1 MHTYNY
7 GLKHYMFVL
16 NLACLFFLKTSGSLS
31 SAVMLS
37 SCCIKHRIGGV
48 EHVVLKANTAEVD
61 IFTGSMLA
69 QMHTKTDW
77 ICLWKSAQSSI
88 IRKHYCSKIN
98 YFNKIKTS
106 TIATICLELLCIW
119 DYLFSLKN
127 SISLPW
133 PWLDFTS
140 VLLLVQPVF
149 VSSHHISHQI

>member
-48 EHVVLKANTAEVD
+48 EYVVLKANTTEVD

-69 QMHTKTDW
+69 QMHTKRTE
-77 ICLWKSAQSSI
+77 SAYENQPKAPLLGNI
-88 IRKHYCSKIN
+88 TALK
-98 YFNKIKTS
+98 S
-106 TIATICLELLCIW
+106 TISTR
-119 DYLFSLKN
+119 
-127 SISLPW
+127 
-133 PWLDFTS
+133 
-140 VLLLVQPVF
+140 
-149 VSSHHISHQI
+149 